1 MKFCIALAF
10 TDPSQWPALA
20 REAES
25 AGFDSLILSDHLFY
39 PLELQTPYPY
49 TRSGK
54 PRWQPSTPWPDPLIA
69 AAALGAVTQRLRFI
83 TSIYILPLRHP
94 LVAAK
99 QIATAA
105 LFSGGRLTLGIGAG
119 WMREEFDLVDQPFE
133 RAAGAC
139 SSRRGHAEAVAGGH
153 GRAPR
158 GVLRLRSARTEP
170 AAAGPHPDLGGGTAD
185 LALRRAATHFD
196 GWVAEMQVLDEIAG
210 FARKRP
216 RLSRRLAARP
226 ESAADVA
233 AVIDAVTL
241 DDYRLLEEQGLTH
254 LITVPWLRYG
264 VTGDDLA
271 DPLRRHPSLRRRRHR
286 RPALK
291 RAASR
296 VRSSRFSRAQRLVR
310 E

>member
-119 WMREEFDLVDQPFE
+119 WMREEFDLVGQPFE
-133 RAAGAC
+133 TRG
-139 SSRRGHAEAVAGGH
+139 RRMLESVEVMQKLWAGGMVEHH
-153 GRAPR
+153 G
-158 GVLRLRSARTEP
+158 EFYDF
-170 AAAGPHPDLGGGTAD
+170 AALEQSPLPPGPIPIWGGGTSD

-210 FARKRP
+210 FARKLRRYRADSP
-216 RLSRRLAARP
+216 RARNP
-226 ESAADVA
+226 LQMCA

-271 DPLRRHPSLRRRRHR
+271 SRCDGIRRFGEDVIAALR
-286 RPALK
+286 
-291 RAASR
+291 
-296 VRSSRFSRAQRLVR
+296 
-310 E
+310 